1 MNYELIKNTILKKY
15 ETEASQK
22 PEEIY
27 SQGKS
32 SDSPRSFRHQRT
44 RKINSR
50 TLSKIF

>member
-27 SQGKS
+27 SSRES
-32 SDSPRSFRHQRT
+32 SDSPRSFRYQRT
-44 RKINSR
+44 KRIN
-50 TLSKIF
+50 K